1 MHTAAGVI
9 TCAAGSGRRLEP
21 PGRVPAPR
29 QEQGPVGTISSG
41 PVARELVRRSLARGD
56 QAVAR
61 SKGRS
66 GQRRDPLARSQRKW
80 AETGRRVGPQTGPS
94 PPRKPCKQ
102 AKLRASERLDRTQ
115 EAAGS
120 SPASSTRRTPAVE
133 RFSRFRVAENTRVA
147 ANLWPDLRPDRT
159 IEVGVISGVDALFT
173 RFSSV
178 GRGPI
183 QATY

>member
-120 SPASSTRRTPAVE
+120 SPASSIQNPCCRAVSCGLTPSKSA
-133 RFSRFRVAENTRVA
+133 
-147 ANLWPDLRPDRT
+147 
-159 IEVGVISGVDALFT
+159 
-173 RFSSV
+173 
-178 GRGPI
+178 GRGEPLARSLARSQHRGRC
-183 QATY
+183 QARRGSQSYAVSSGAGGSAHGT